1 MEGSLTT
8 MPFPFA
14 KTRVLAVPRSMARSE
29 EIRLKTDLK
38 FMNECAEVRRLPQSV
53 T

>member
-1 MEGSLTT
+1 V
-8 MPFPFA
+8 F
-14 KTRVLAVPRSMARSE
+14 AVPRSMARSE

-38 FMNECAEVRRLPQSV
+38 FMKQLCAEWKETLRV